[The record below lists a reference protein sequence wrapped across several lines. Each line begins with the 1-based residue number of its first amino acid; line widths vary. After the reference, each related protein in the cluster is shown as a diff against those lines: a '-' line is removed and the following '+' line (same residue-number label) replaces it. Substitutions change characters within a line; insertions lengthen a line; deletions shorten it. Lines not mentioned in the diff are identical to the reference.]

1 MQIWGNNEVIKV
13 ILAANSVKYIWK
25 KLTYDSQFTT
35 NSNGISFFILENL
48 ISKKDDFIKKDDVT
62 LN

>member
-1 MQIWGNNEVIKV
+1 MQIWGSNEVIKV

-62 LN
+62 PN

>member
-62 LN
+62 PN

>member
-35 NSNGISFFILENL
+35 NSNEISFFILENL